1 MNIKKFEKT
10 SFFTLKTN
18 NFFKIVIL
26 LCILSFLLIFA
37 TSCSMFT
44 SSPTTKIDVE
54 GSTESSVKESQDGS
68 ETSNSESDINDEEL
82 TSSTEDNGNEESD
95 TSTST
100 TSTTEIQ
107 TSTTKEGMTI
117 RVYYAG
123 AEAIYLVG
131 EERMIKGSHKYFE
144 AFIELMKPPI
154 TPGLIKLIPDTA
166 KVNKITKEDA
176 NIDIDLSQSFID
188 DRFQSHSVDIL
199 LIYSIVNT
207 MTEFPEINTVTF
219 RFDGKKA
226 DTFGQMDL
234 SGPFYRDESLIKK
247 NN

>member
-10 SFFTLKTN
+10 SFWCLKPRNSFKVLTLL
-18 NFFKIVIL
+18 FAL
-26 LCILSFLLIFA
+26 LLSLTFIS
-37 TSCSMFT
+37 SCSML
-44 SSPTTKIDVE
+44 SSSSTTKVDVE
-54 GSTESSVKESQDGS
+54 SSTESSAQESVEDT
-68 ETSNSESDINDEEL
+68 ETTDPESTENNENTTSSIENENTDEPD
-82 TSSTEDNGNEESD
+82 TSSTTNE
-95 TSTST
+95 
-100 TSTTEIQ
+100 TE
-107 TSTTKEGMTI
+107 TSTTKEGLTI

-166 KVNKITKEDA
+166 KVNKITEEDA

-219 RFDGKKA
+219 HFDGKKA

-234 SGPFYRDESLIKK
+234 SGPFYRDASLIKK
-247 NN
+247 ND

>member
-10 SFFTLKTN
+10 SFFTLKTK
-18 NFFKIVIL
+18 NFFKILIL
-26 LCILSFLLIFA
+26 LYILFLLLIFT
-37 TSCSMFT
+37 TSCSVFSSSST
-44 SSPTTKIDVE
+44 SKIDVE
-54 GSTESSVKESQDGS
+54 GSSESSYQESLENT
-68 ETSNSESDINDEEL
+68 ETTDSDDTRDDNDITSTAENEDINESD
-82 TSSTEDNGNEESD
+82 
-95 TSTST
+95 T
-100 TSTTEIQ
+100 TSTTTEMQ
-107 TSTTKEGMTI
+107 TSTTKEGLTI
-117 RVYYAG
+117 RVYYAD
-123 AEAIYLVG
+123 AEAISLVG

-176 NIDIDLSQSFID
+176 NIDIDLSQSFVD
-188 DRFQSHSVDIL
+188 DRFESHSIDIL

-219 RFDGKKA
+219 HFDGKKA

-234 SGPFYRDESLIKK
+234 SGAFYRDESLIKK